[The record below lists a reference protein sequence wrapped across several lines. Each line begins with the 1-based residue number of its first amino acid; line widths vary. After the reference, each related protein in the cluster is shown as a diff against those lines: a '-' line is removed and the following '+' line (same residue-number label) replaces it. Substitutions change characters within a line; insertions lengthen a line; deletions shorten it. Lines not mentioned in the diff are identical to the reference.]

1 MNKIYKTIVFLM
13 GIFLFSGESNAQDYS
28 NYAQISQRINAIAKS
43 YPSLLK
49 IKSLTKTFGGKDIW
63 MLTIG
68 TGNTAQKPAIAVL
81 GGVEGS
87 HLLGTELALGF
98 AEKLLKD
105 SSQDSIKTL
114 LTKNTFYVFPNMSPD
129 ATEQYFAQTRY
140 ARSANARPTDD
151 DRDGKINED
160 GFEDLNKDGKI
171 SWIRIEDP
179 TGKYRINPEEPRS
192 MILADQSKGETGKYL
207 LFSEG
212 IDNDKDGSFNEDG
225 EGGVHF
231 NKNMSYA
238 YPNFVPGS
246 GEHMVSENENRVLLD
261 NLFEMFNIYSVITF
275 GPYNNLSVP
284 VTYNAPAVAKRVITG
299 YFEPD
304 AKANSLVS
312 ELYNKTSG
320 IKDVPK
326 SIPEGGDFAQW
337 AYFHYG
343 RFSFST
349 PGWWVPKA
357 KADTA
362 RKEKD
367 LKIEDAAANYLR
379 WSQSQDVKNNFTEW
393 KKIEHPDFPGQTV
406 ELGGLDPFV
415 LTNPPY
421 KLVEGLV
428 KKHSDFILALSKM
441 APSIELVNIKKEKL
455 GEGLTRLTAT
465 LINRGSLP
473 TQTKV
478 GERSYW
484 VKKINVSLIP
494 SGNQTILSGRK
505 SQAIDAIEGQGNKSL
520 SWLIRGA
527 GTVKINAG
535 SPTSGTTILEVSL

>member
-1 MNKIYKTIVFLM
+1 
-13 GIFLFSGESNAQDYS
+13 
-28 NYAQISQRINAIAKS
+28 
-43 YPSLLK
+43 
-49 IKSLTKTFGGKDIW
+49 
-63 MLTIG
+63 ML
-68 TGNTAQKPAIAVL
+68 
-81 GGVEGS
+81 
-87 HLLGTELALGF
+87 
-98 AEKLLKD
+98 
-105 SSQDSIKTL
+105 
-114 LTKNTFYVFPNMSPD
+114 
-129 ATEQYFAQTRY
+129 
-140 ARSANARPTDD
+140 
-151 DRDGKINED
+151 
-160 GFEDLNKDGKI
+160 
-171 SWIRIEDP
+171 
-179 TGKYRINPEEPRS
+179 
-192 MILADQSKGETGKYL
+192 
-207 LFSEG
+207 
-212 IDNDKDGSFNEDG
+212 
-225 EGGVHF
+225 
-231 NKNMSYA
+231 
-238 YPNFVPGS
+238 
-246 GEHMVSENENRVLLD
+246 
-261 NLFEMFNIYSVITF
+261 NIYSVFTF

-312 ELYNKTSG
+312 ELYNKTTG
-320 IKDVPK
+320 MKDAPK

-505 SQAIDAIEGQGNKSL
+505 NQAIDAIEGKGNKSL

-527 GTVKINAG
+527 GTVNINAG
-535 SPTSGTTILEVSL
+535 SPTSGTTILDVSL